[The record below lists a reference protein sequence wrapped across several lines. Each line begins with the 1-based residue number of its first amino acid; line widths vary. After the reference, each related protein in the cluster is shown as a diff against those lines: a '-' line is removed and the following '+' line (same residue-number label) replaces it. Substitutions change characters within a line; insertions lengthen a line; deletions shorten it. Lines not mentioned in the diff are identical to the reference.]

1 MQFNL
6 GIVIS
11 SYNWSETVVRISV
24 TGLSSE
30 KDNLNHFAIILPS
43 LSMLSLCL
51 QSEQVKKMKK
61 SDQRGGQRTPE
72 RSIFFTSSITSNCGF
87 TYITLNYNRIKA
99 KDLKAKDFWKTIW
112 SCHHFAIILLAITL
126 PAK

>member
-1 MQFNL
+1 M
-6 GIVIS
+6 
-11 SYNWSETVVRISV
+11 RISV

-61 SDQRGGQRTPE
+61 VIRGVANEPLKGQ
-72 RSIFFTSSITSNCGF
+72 SF
-87 TYITLNYNRIKA
+87 
-99 KDLKAKDFWKTIW
+99 
-112 SCHHFAIILLAITL
+112 L
-126 PAK
+126 PRP

>member
-1 MQFNL
+1 M
-6 GIVIS
+6 
-11 SYNWSETVVRISV
+11 RISV

-43 LSMLSLCL
+43 LSM
-51 QSEQVKKMKK
+51 QSEKNEK

>member
-61 SDQRGGQRTPE
+61 VIRGVANEPLKGQ
-72 RSIFFTSSITSNCGF
+72 SF
-87 TYITLNYNRIKA
+87 
-99 KDLKAKDFWKTIW
+99 
-112 SCHHFAIILLAITL
+112 L
-126 PAK
+126 PRP